1 VRAALRA
8 EWSKLT
14 TVPDGAVA
22 LLLTIAV
29 TVAAGAAARSG
40 GPDPVRLGLI
50 GTQLSQAVVAAAGV
64 HLIAGEYG
72 TGLIQPTFL
81 ALPRRGRVLTAKAL
95 LLLAGVVAATGPA
108 VGAVLLLAGQPA
120 WRPAIGTVLY
130 LCLIAL
136 LGLGAG
142 ALLRNAA
149 AATGLVLGLL
159 YLAPALLRA
168 ISDPDRQDWLYRLS
182 PSTAGQVVQV
192 TVGQASLP
200 IGPWA
205 GLAVTAGWASAL
217 TAAGALVLCRR
228 DA

>member
-14 TVPDGAVA
+14 TVPDGAAA
-22 LLLTIAV
+22 LLLTIV
-29 TVAAGAAARSG
+29 LTVAAGAAALGG

-50 GTQLSQAVVAAAGV
+50 GTQLTQAVVAAAGV

-81 ALPRRGRVLTAKAL
+81 ALPRRGRVLAAKAL
-95 LLLAGVVAATGPA
+95 LLTAGVVTATGPA
-108 VGAVLLLAGQPA
+108 VGAVLLLAGRPAWQPA
-120 WRPAIGTVLY
+120 FGTVLY

-159 YLAPALLRA
+159 YLAPVLLRA
-168 ISDPDRQDWLYRLS
+168 VSDPDWLDRLYRWS
-182 PSTAGQVVQV
+182 PSTAGQVVQI
-192 TVGQASLP
+192 TEGQAALP

-217 TAAGALVLCRR
+217 LAWGALRLSRR
-228 DA
+228 

>member
-22 LLLTIAV
+22 LLLTIVV
-29 TVAAGAAARSG
+29 TVAGGALSG

-95 LLLAGVVAATGPA
+95 LLTAGVVAATAPA
-108 VGAVLLLAGQPA
+108 VGAVLLLAGRPA
-120 WRPAIGTVLY
+120 WQPAIGTVLY

-168 ISDPDRQDWLYRLS
+168 VSNPDWQDWLYRLS

-192 TVGQASLP
+192 TAGQADLP

-217 TAAGALVLCRR
+217 TALGALALCRR